1 MPAKGQ
7 DLMTDPAFLAR
18 LIGPVMLALGIG
30 MLINRAYYRAMAEE
44 ILAGRALVVL
54 SGLLIMAAGLAIV
67 LSTANMWS
75 FTWPVL
81 IAILAW
87 LAIIGG
93 AARLLFP
100 DQTAEFGRSMLRHP
114 QTIMIGGGVWIV
126 IGAILC
132 LAGYL
137 R

>member
-7 DLMTDPAFLAR
+7 DLMTDPVFLAR
-18 LIGPVMLALGIG
+18 LIGPVLLALGIG
-30 MLINRAYYRAMAEE
+30 MLLNRAYYRAMAEE

-54 SGLLIMAAGLAIV
+54 SGILIMVAGLAIV

-75 FTWPVL
+75 FNWPVL

-93 AARLLFP
+93 ATRLLFP
-100 DQTAEFGRSMLRHP
+100 DRTAEFGRSMLHNP
-114 QTIMIGGGVWIV
+114 QAITIGGIVWI
-126 IGAILC
+126 AI
-132 LAGYL
+132 
-137 R
+137 